1 MRTSQSR
8 LVQKTLEYERLD
20 AALASARIRLQA
32 LEAERDVKNESK
44 LTHARAE
51 VSTLSYKRAAIREEL
66 EAIERNLA
74 D

>member
-32 LEAERDVKNESK
+32 LEAEQDASESK

-51 VSTLSYKRAAIREEL
+51 VTTLSYKRAAIREEL
-66 EAIERNLA
+66 ETIERNLA